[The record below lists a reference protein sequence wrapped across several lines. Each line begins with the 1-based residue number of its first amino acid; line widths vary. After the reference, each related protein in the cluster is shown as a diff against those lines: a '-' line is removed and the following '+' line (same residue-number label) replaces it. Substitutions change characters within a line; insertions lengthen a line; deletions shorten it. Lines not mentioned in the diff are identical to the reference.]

1 MQLEEGA
8 NGKLSGVPADT
19 PVAVSKQDADA
30 TVRSFAM
37 QRRTV
42 SVGWGLVLCLKLP
55 WNAAGSKSR
64 DAR

>member
-8 NGKLSGVPADT
+8 NGKLSGVPAGT

-42 SVGWGLVLCLKLP
+42 SVG
-55 WNAAGSKSR
+55 
-64 DAR
+64 